1 MFDIKSVNCDRTT
14 KTNRLLVEQELQ
26 TDQIRLHSMAMTLS
40 SAGKA
45 EWRGGL
51 DEVCML
57 VGSPVRWIM
66 LVELAQNGW
75 LPVSYLAAKAG
86 VKRPAASAHV
96 KILKDAGVLET
107 GMGRLYRLV
116 AALHPEPGAEFL
128 DLGPCRIRLRAS
140 SDAKGKHPGA
150 SSYQVS

>member
-1 MFDIKSVNCDRTT
+1 MV
-14 KTNRLLVEQELQ
+14 
-26 TDQIRLHSMAMTLS
+26 
-40 SAGKA
+40 
-45 EWRGGL
+45 
-51 DEVCML
+51 

-107 GMGRLYRLV
+107 GVGRLYRLA
-116 AALHPEPGAEFL
+116 AALRPEPGAEFL

-140 SDAKGKHPGA
+140 SDVKVVSPREPA
-150 SSYQVS
+150 YQVS